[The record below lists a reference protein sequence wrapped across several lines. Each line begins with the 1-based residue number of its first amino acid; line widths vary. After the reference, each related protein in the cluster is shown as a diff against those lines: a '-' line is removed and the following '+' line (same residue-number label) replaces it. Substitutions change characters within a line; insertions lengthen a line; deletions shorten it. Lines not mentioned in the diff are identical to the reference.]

1 MATNSAPGG
10 DPVVDLAAL
19 RGGLVVSCQAEE
31 GDPLHGP
38 VFMAAFARAAEQAGA
53 VGIRANGPEDI
64 AAVRAACKLPL
75 IGLYKLR
82 RPGQDV
88 YITPGVEEVRAVIAA
103 GADIVAM
110 DGTARPRPDGSRL
123 AALFQLAHGLGVRA
137 LADVSTLE
145 EGLAAEAA
153 GADLLSTTLS
163 GYTPYSPP
171 GPEPDL
177 DLVAAL
183 ARHAHVPVLAEGRIT
198 RPEQARQALDA
209 GAWAVVVGGAITRTG
224 WIARQFVLALKE
236 GELH

>member
-1 MATNSAPGG
+1 MI
-10 DPVVDLAAL
+10 DLGPL

-38 VFMAAFARAAEQAGA
+38 MFMAAFARAAEQAGA
-53 VGIRANGPEDI
+53 VAIRANGPEDI

-75 IGLYKLR
+75 VGLYKRR

-88 YITPGVEEVRAVIAA
+88 YITPGVEEIHTVIAA

-110 DGTARPRPDGSRL
+110 DGTARSRPDGSSLLDLCRL
-123 AALFQLAHGLGVRA
+123 AHALGAHA
-137 LADVSTLE
+137 LADVSTVD
-145 EGLAAEAA
+145 EGLAAQAA
-153 GADLLSTTLS
+153 GADLLSSTLS
-163 GYTPYSPP
+163 GYTPYSPT

-177 DLVAAL
+177 ELVAAL
-183 ARHAHVPVLAEGRIT
+183 AHRVHIPVLAEGRIT

-236 GELH
+236 GEFR